1 MKHILLTTIAAVLL
15 VGWGKPQ
22 QSATPEAQPV
32 EPVAEV
38 QLVEPVAEVPVQPP
52 SPAAEPQPVE
62 PVAEAAQPEPPSEP
76 AAVKRGAAGRRPDS
90 IIYGMPH
97 FALVPPC

>member
-1 MKHILLTTIAAVLL
+1 MKRLLTTTIAAVLL
-15 VGWGKPQ
+15 VGCGESQKSTSPV
-22 QSATPEAQPV
+22 EAEPA
-32 EPVAEV
+32 EPVAE
-38 QLVEPVAEVPVQPP
+38 P
-52 SPAAEPQPVE
+52 
-62 PVAEAAQPEPPSEP
+62 AQPESPSEP

>member
-1 MKHILLTTIAAVLL
+1 MKSQLIAIVAAVLL
-15 VGWGKPQ
+15 VGCGKSQ

-52 SPAAEPQPVE
+52 SPAA
-62 PVAEAAQPEPPSEP
+62 S
-76 AAVKRGAAGRRPDS
+76 
-90 IIYGMPH
+90 
-97 FALVPPC
+97 